1 MISKM
6 KNGIRE
12 ILTERCD
19 TWYRMELEEKT
30 CSYDAWIRKR
40 ENSELEE
47 HKEYLKKISG
57 EIFEK
62 EYFIFTFQK
71 KNISFMA
78 EVEIEKIFT
87 EYPEVQVLYSDED
100 EMNHEENVRM
110 NPWFK
115 PDYSP
120 ETLMSYFYFGGFV
133 AVRKSAAVK
142 VFKELAQ
149 YQGHVV
155 ELEESDRKQLYELI
169 LRICMPLNRNQIY
182 HSNKILYTSHAI
194 SYWGWEDEYNEIKQ
208 EAWKL
213 REKEKITGVSII
225 IPSKDNPEVLRR
237 CLVSVLQYT
246 SDIPYEIILIDNGSN
261 VKNRVKIETMRQGM
275 NFNYI
280 YHPMEFNFSAMCNMG
295 AKAAKEK
302 LLLF

>member
-1 MISKM
+1 M

-194 SYWGWEDEYNEIKQ
+194 SYWGWEDEYN
-208 EAWKL
+208 
-213 REKEKITGVSII
+213 
-225 IPSKDNPEVLRR
+225 
-237 CLVSVLQYT
+237 
-246 SDIPYEIILIDNGSN
+246 
-261 VKNRVKIETMRQGM
+261 
-275 NFNYI
+275 
-280 YHPMEFNFSAMCNMG
+280 
-295 AKAAKEK
+295 
-302 LLLF
+302 